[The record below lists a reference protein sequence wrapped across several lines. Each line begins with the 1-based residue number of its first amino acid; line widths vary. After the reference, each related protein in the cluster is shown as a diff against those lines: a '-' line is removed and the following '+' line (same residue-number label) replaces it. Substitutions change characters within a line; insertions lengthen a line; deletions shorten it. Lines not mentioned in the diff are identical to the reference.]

1 MNISRLQRLVQLV
14 EGHDIDELEVSRW
27 GSRVRI
33 VRRLSDA
40 SRSTA
45 RLREDAGLNQI
56 PAERAQHAS
65 ELQNSSSVG
74 SVDLPGI
81 HPIRSPIVGTFYR
94 SPSPDDP
101 PYVSEGDRIR
111 SGQVVGV
118 VEAMKIMNEIES
130 DIDGEIIEVLVDNA
144 HPVEYNQPLFSVRPT

>member
-1 MNISRLQRLVQLV
+1 MNIGRLQRLVQLV
-14 EGHDIDELEVSRW
+14 EDHDIDELEVSRW

-40 SRSTA
+40 PHPPA
-45 RLREDAGLNQI
+45 RLREDAVLVQA
-56 PAERAQHAS
+56 PTERAQPATES
-65 ELQNSSSVG
+65 QNFSSVG
-74 SVDLPGI
+74 SVDLAGI

-101 PYVSEGDRIR
+101 PYVAEGDLVR
-111 SGQVVGV
+111 SGQIVGV

-130 DIDGEIIEVLVDNA
+130 DIDGKIVEVLVDNA